1 MKKMILNLS
10 DGGCISI
17 FTRSIVKLLKFN
29 SSSGKSL
36 RASHDG
42 VSFTGSV
49 ELFRPIQQKN
59 EQFKQILVTKI
70 KNIYIKFHISTSF
83 YKQIE

>member
-1 MKKMILNLS
+1 MKKIILNLS

-17 FTRSIVKLLKFN
+17 FTRSIVMLLKFN

-49 ELFRPIQQKN
+49 ELFRPEQIQLLLLFFFHKLAIK
-59 EQFKQILVTKI
+59 F
-70 KNIYIKFHISTSF
+70 KNIVHRFTNK
-83 YKQIE
+83 